1 MCSRRSLGS
10 EAADD
15 ALVEV
20 GLSWL
25 WSGASRSQEEINV
38 GEYSGRMDVE
48 LNKTRQAGVTF
59 IRVRLYALLCSHQY
73 TPADG
78 RELLQLSRGGGCSS
92 MSLHHGKHHRMRAPP
107 PSANG

>member
-25 WSGASRSQEEINV
+25 WSGACRSQEEINV
-38 GEYSGRMDVE
+38 GEYSGRMDV
-48 LNKTRQAGVTF
+48 
-59 IRVRLYALLCSHQY
+59 
-73 TPADG
+73 
-78 RELLQLSRGGGCSS
+78 
-92 MSLHHGKHHRMRAPP
+92 
-107 PSANG
+107 